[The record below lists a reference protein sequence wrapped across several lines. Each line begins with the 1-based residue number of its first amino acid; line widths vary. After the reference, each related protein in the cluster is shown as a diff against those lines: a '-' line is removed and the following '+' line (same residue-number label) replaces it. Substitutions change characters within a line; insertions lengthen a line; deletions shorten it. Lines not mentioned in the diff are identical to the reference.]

1 MLSSCL
7 QGQILSF
14 FFFFLFAGVSVTK
27 PNSEKR
33 LFPFSAARLVSS
45 VQAVMATSAGYII
58 ASSCEDI
65 IEDQ

>member
-1 MLSSCL
+1 MLSRVADYL
-7 QGQILSF
+7 VFHQTEQ
-14 FFFFLFAGVSVTK
+14 
-27 PNSEKR
+27 SETVISY
-33 LFPFSAARLVSS
+33 SAARLVSS

>member
-1 MLSSCL
+1 MLSSCPPGEVL
-7 QGQILSF
+7 LSF
-14 FFFFLFAGVSVTK
+14 PSIKQPGCAHSDTLVY
-27 PNSEKR
+27 
-33 LFPFSAARLVSS
+33 LSAARLVSS

>member
-1 MLSSCL
+1 MLSHVW
-7 QGQILSF
+7 QIVL
-14 FFFFLFAGVSVTK
+14 SVTK
-27 PNSEKR
+27 RNNQKTVISSP
-33 LFPFSAARLVSS
+33 AARLVSS